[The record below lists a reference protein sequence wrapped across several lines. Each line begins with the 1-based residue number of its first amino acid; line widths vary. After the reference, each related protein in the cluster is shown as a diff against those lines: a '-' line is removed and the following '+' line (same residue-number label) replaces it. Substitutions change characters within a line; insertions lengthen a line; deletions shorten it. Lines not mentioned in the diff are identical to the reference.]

1 MPKSVANYSNVNF
14 ATTISRLTVRATHE
28 NNPRRMLATKSPQA
42 RIMGRRLNLSLR
54 SAFRRYRRAIH
65 GSTADLADCALID
78 YGA

>member
-14 ATTISRLTVRATHE
+14 ATTISRLMVRATHE

-42 RIMGRRLNLSLR
+42 RIMGRRLNLSLLSLL

-65 GSTADLADCALID
+65 GPPPTSLTAR
-78 YGA
+78 